1 MAPLSWSRML
11 AAPHLEL
18 HSLGMRDILPNAMLH
33 RRVAS
38 PQPQSAARLSTL
50 SSPSSH
56 IMAAASNPLAKR
68 QNIIAIPAT
77 YSDANTSQPPGNIV
91 GIVFGS
97 VAGFLF
103 LLYLIYLCMN
113 ARGGRNE
120 IVADEEV
127 VVRSS
132 RRGSRSSRRAETIE
146 VSRSSSSSSHSSRS
160 RPPRRSS
167 GREIRTERIIVG
179 ERRSAPPPLA
189 RDDDIVEVIEEHSPP
204 PPPRRQSRSSRRP
217 ESGYRSVDPEA
228 YAGGSRP
235 VREVIR
241 EKSSRRSSGRR

>member
-1 MAPLSWSRML
+1 MAPLSWPRL
-11 AAPHLEL
+11 LDGPTLEL
-18 HSLGMRDILPNAMLH
+18 HTRGMRDILPKTMLH

-38 PQPQSAARLSTL
+38 PQPQPAAEYSTS

-56 IMAAASNPLAKR
+56 TIMAAAPNPLAKR

-146 VSRSSSSSSHSSRS
+146 VSRSSSSSSRSSRS

-189 RDDDIVEVIEEHSPP
+189 RDDDVVEVIEEHSPP
-204 PPPRRQSRSSRRP
+204 PPRRHSRSSRRP
-217 ESGYRSVDPEA
+217 ESGYRSVDPDA